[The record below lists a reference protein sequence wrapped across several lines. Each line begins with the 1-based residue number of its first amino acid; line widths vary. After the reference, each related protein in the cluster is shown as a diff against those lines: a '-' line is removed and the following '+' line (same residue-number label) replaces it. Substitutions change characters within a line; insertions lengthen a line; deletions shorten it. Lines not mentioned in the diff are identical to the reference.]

1 MGVAPVNTGGVEGS
15 LSKPADFVAP
25 RNGVPEPRPAPTVE
39 GLRAFVPPPR
49 PAEIDLF
56 LDSNEGPPVPRE
68 AIEWMVG
75 LDPAMLRSYPDASHL
90 QNLWAVQLGVAPDH
104 VLITAGGDEATD
116 RACRAFLCPGRELIL
131 PVPTFEMLGHYPR
144 LVGAAIL
151 EVPWAPAEPYPLEA
165 VLAKISPRTGMI
177 AVVSPNNPT
186 GTVATAEDLSRLS
199 AAAPGAVLLI
209 DQAYVEFTDA
219 EGDLLHAALQLPNAV
234 VLRTLSKAW
243 GLAGLRIGCAVGRPE
258 ILKHLRIAGPVFSTS
273 SPALAIAA
281 TALARDAAKNGVEG
295 YIARITRERERL
307 VRLIDGRGG
316 AAAWPSR
323 ANFVLARFAPPH
335 DAAAVHAALYSAGIS
350 VRRLAPVWNAYP
362 LENCIR
368 ISCPGDPQSFDRL
381 AAGLLAV
388 LGGPVLRG
396 A

>member
-1 MGVAPVNTGGVEGS
+1 MSMAPVSSGGMDGAAATRA
-15 LSKPADFVAP
+15 PANPAKLGLP
-25 RNGVPEPRPAPTVE
+25 HPAPTVE

-68 AIEWMVG
+68 ALEWMIG
-75 LDPAMLRSYPDASHL
+75 LDPATFRSYPDASQL
-90 QNLWAVQLGVAPDH
+90 QSLWAAHLGVEPDH

-116 RACRAFLCPGRELIL
+116 RVCRAFLCPGRELIL

-144 LVGAAIL
+144 LAGATII
-151 EVPWAPAEPYPLEA
+151 EVPWGPAEPYPLQE
-165 VLAKISPRTGMI
+165 VLARVSGRTGMI

-186 GTVATAEDLSRLS
+186 GAVATAEDLSKLS
-199 AAAPGAVLLI
+199 AAAPEALLLV
-209 DQAYVEFTDA
+209 DQAYVEFADA
-219 EGDLLHAALQLPNAV
+219 ECDLLHTALNLPNAV

-243 GLAGLRIGCAVGRPE
+243 GLAGLRIGCVVGRPE

-281 TALARDAAKNGVEG
+281 TALAREAAKNGVAG

-307 VRLIDGRGG
+307 VRLIDSRGG

-323 ANFVLARFAPPH
+323 GNFVLARFAPPR
-335 DAAAVHAALYSAGIS
+335 DAAAVHAALWKAGIS
-350 VRRLAPVWNAYP
+350 VRRLAPVWSEYP
-362 LENCIR
+362 LENCVR
-368 ISCPGDPQSFDRL
+368 ISCPGDVEAFDRL
-381 AAGLLAV
+381 AAGLLGV
-388 LGGPVLRG
+388 LGGPVLRT
-396 A
+396 